1 MNSSRTDKTET
12 DVVLSRRSLAA
23 LPLAAVAATT
33 LGAGALVPTPVLAQS
48 TTSAVS
54 ASGRLDRILK
64 TGKLRVGQYLQFKPF
79 GFKTPSGEPQGFD
92 VDLTKMLTADMGVEP
107 EFIDSTWEGI
117 IPGLL
122 SDKFDLITANL
133 AITVKRSLVVQYAN
147 PISFTSSAFVVRADN
162 AGKFPSL
169 DAFNDPSVTV
179 SVLIQDA
186 VHNILARF
194 FPKAQVVD
202 FNTADEAILA
212 MQTGKVMTSAAEI
225 SYLTQ
230 FTKEHQGLK
239 VMPIDMPGS
248 SSPAA
253 MAMMPGADNQHLL
266 SFVNTWVQFYY
277 WTGRFQPLWQKW
289 TPWNPI
295 PKVEKFMAPV

>member
-1 MNSSRTDKTET
+1 MSSPKIDNNES
-12 DVVLSRRSLAA
+12 DAAVSRRSLVA
-23 LPLAAVAATT
+23 LPLAAVAAATA
-33 LGAGALVPTPVLAQS
+33 LGAGALSVPTALAQ
-48 TTSAVS
+48 TTPPQS

-64 TGKLRVGQYLQFKPF
+64 SGKLRAGQFLQYKPF

-92 VDLTKMLTADMGVEP
+92 VDLTNMLAADMGVEP
-107 EFIDSTWEGI
+107 EFIDSSWEGI
-117 IPGLL
+117 IPGLI

-133 AITVKRSLVVQYAN
+133 AITLKRSLVVQYAN
-147 PISFTSSAFVVRADN
+147 PHSFTSSAFILD
-162 AGKFPSL
+162 AGQAAKFPSL

-186 VHNILARF
+186 VHGVLARF

-212 MQTGKVMTSAAEI
+212 MQTGKVTTSAAEI

-230 FTKEHQGLK
+230 FSMEHQGLK
-239 VMPIDMPGS
+239 VMPIDIPGTS
-248 SSPAA
+248 NPAA
-253 MAMMPGADNQHLL
+253 MAMMPGADNMHFLA
-266 SFVNTWVQFYY
+266 FVNTWVQFYY
-277 WTGRFQPLWQKW
+277 WTGRFQTLWQKW
-289 TPWNPI
+289 TPWSPI